1 MAKLLFVANKDNNF
15 YNFRREV
22 IMHLKEDGYEVVLV
36 CPYGKKI
43 DFFTE
48 RGCRFVDLPIDRR
61 GMNAFKEITW
71 LKRFRTILKNERPD
85 VVLTYT
91 TKSSIYAGMVS
102 RWIKIPYIINNAG
115 LLNNDET
122 LVGKVLR
129 VLYHLGFGKAS
140 CMMYQNSDERDFFNK
155 LLKNIVLY
163 RLLPGSGVNIDY
175 FRFAPY
181 PEQGEQIIFNYVS
194 RIEKDK
200 GIEEFLKCVSAIH
213 DKYPN
218 VLFRIFGDYDDLGY
232 KEAVDALENKGA
244 LQYMGTFLDIRPFIE
259 SCHAVIHPSY
269 HEGMTNVTLEHG
281 AMGRPALGSNVTGVK
296 DTIDDGV
303 TGFLF
308 EVKSAE
314 SMIDAVERFIKLP
327 YEEKVAMGKAARQKM
342 VTEFDRKI
350 VTKIYSEEVG
360 RIVATN
366 VSL

>member
-1 MAKLLFVANKDNNF
+1 MAKLIFVANKDNNF

-43 DFFTE
+43 DYFTE
-48 RGCRFVDLPIDRR
+48 KGCRFVDLPIDRR

-71 LKRFRTILKNERPD
+71 LKRFRSILKKEQPD

-102 RWIKIPYIINNAG
+102 RWMKIPYIINNAG
-115 LLNNDET
+115 LLNNDDT

-140 CMMYQNSDERDFFNK
+140 SMMYQNADERDFFNK
-155 LLKNIVLY
+155 LLKNKVPY

-175 FRFAPY
+175 FSFAPY
-181 PEQGEQIIFNYVS
+181 PEQGEKLVFNYVS

-200 GIEEFLKCVSAIH
+200 GIEEFLKCVAVIH

-218 VLFRIFGDYDDLGY
+218 VLFRIFGDYDDDGY
-232 KEAVDALENKGA
+232 KASLDALEKKGG
-244 LQYMGTFLDIRPFIE
+244 LQYMGTFLDIRPYIE

-296 DTIDDGV
+296 DTIEDGV

-308 EVKSAE
+308 DVKSAD
-314 SMIDAVERFIKLP
+314 SMAEAVERFINLP
-327 YEEKVAMGKAARQKM
+327 YEEKSAMGKAARHKM
-342 VTEFDRKI
+342 ENEFNREI
-350 VTKIYSEEVG
+350 VYKKYSEEIAK
-360 RIVATN
+360 IVQR
-366 VSL
+366 

>member
-22 IMHLKEDGYEVVLV
+22 ITHLKEEGYDIVLV

-43 DFFTE
+43 DYFTE
-48 RGCRFVDLPIDRR
+48 RGCQFVDLPIDRR

-71 LKRFRTILKNERPD
+71 LKRFFSIIKQEQPN

-91 TKSSIYAGMVS
+91 TKSSIYAGIVCTLL
-102 RWIKIPYIINNAG
+102 KVPYIINNAG
-115 LLNNDET
+115 LLNNDDT

-129 VLYHLGFGKAS
+129 VLYRWGFSKAS
-140 CMMYQNSDERDFFNK
+140 CMMYQNSDERDFFNR
-155 LLKNIVLY
+155 LLKNRVPY

-175 FRFAPY
+175 FSFTPY
-181 PEQGEQIIFNYVS
+181 PRYEGKIIFNYVS

-200 GIEEFLKCVSAIH
+200 GIEEFLKCVSVINE
-213 DKYPN
+213 KYPN
-218 VLFRIFGDYDDLGY
+218 VLFRIFGEYDDLQY
-232 KEAVDALENKGA
+232 KKAVDELEKKGA
-244 LQYMGTFLDIRPFIE
+244 LHYMGTFLDIRPYIA

-296 DTIDDGV
+296 DTIDDGM

-308 EVKSAE
+308 DVKSAE
-314 SMIDAVERFIKLP
+314 SMAESIERFIHLP
-327 YEEKVAMGKAARQKM
+327 FTEKALMGEAARLKM
-342 VTEFDRKI
+342 HKEFNREQVYIK
-350 VTKIYSEEVG
+350 YSEEIAKIIQ
-360 RIVATN
+360 RC
-366 VSL
+366 S